1 MIKQRQK
8 IIRLADESELG
19 WKVVDEY
26 MQSEIASDEEDQKK
40 IHRAQARARVKAKS
54 ERGKRSRRYMPYRQR
69 PAETV
74 TNQTYQSR
82 TQQQHQQK
90 PGVCYLCGQVGHW
103 KADCP
108 TNKRNF
114 KLSKTEV
121 FISHDTFKARSKIT
135 SPLSIER
142 PDAGA
147 KREVGLLSICY
158 TEKASDKVEILPD
171 HGNNGEAEPSPYNRL
186 KGAAHE
192 WRKVGTSSYILSV
205 IEEGYKI
212 PFKEMPPNQKCRNNR
227 SARDNPEFVSKEI
240 KILLAKGC
248 ISKVEYTPYVIN
260 PLTVAYNKKGKPRLV
275 LDCRNLNKCLHTFK
289 FKYEDI
295 STARQMFEKGF
306 IFVCF

>member
-19 WKVVDEY
+19 WKVLDEN
-26 MQSEIASDEEDQKK
+26 MQSEIASDEEDQMK

-54 ERGKRSRRYMPYRQR
+54 ERGKRSRRYMLYRQR

-82 TQQQHQQK
+82 TQQQQK

-114 KLSKTEV
+114 KLSKTEA
-121 FISHDTFKARSKIT
+121 FISHDTFKTRSKIT

-142 PDAGA
+142 PDADA
-147 KREVGLLSICY
+147 KREVGLLRICY

-171 HGNNGEAEPSPYNRL
+171 HSNNGEPEPSPYNRL
-186 KGAAHE
+186 KGAVHE
-192 WRKVGTSSYILSV
+192 WRKAGTSSYILSV

-212 PFKEMPPNQKCRNNR
+212 PFKKK
-227 SARDNPEFVSKEI
+227 ASK
-240 KILLAKGC
+240 
-248 ISKVEYTPYVIN
+248 SKV
-260 PLTVAYNKKGKPRLV
+260 
-275 LDCRNLNKCLHTFK
+275 
-289 FKYEDI
+289 
-295 STARQMFEKGF
+295 
-306 IFVCF
+306 